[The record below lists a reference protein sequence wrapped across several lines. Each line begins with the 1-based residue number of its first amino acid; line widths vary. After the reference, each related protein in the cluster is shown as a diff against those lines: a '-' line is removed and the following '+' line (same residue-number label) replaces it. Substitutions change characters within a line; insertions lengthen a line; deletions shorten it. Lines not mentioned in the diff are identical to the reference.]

1 MPWGVPTGEVNGE
14 DLPQTKDVDNGVRQ
28 GDPHASSKA
37 SLTRS
42 SAECAEVKKIVS
54 ESCGQVNVAA
64 AESVKENSP
73 DVSSVPH
80 ETQEELQKPRVK
92 LLRLPAEGKQEA
104 AEIIGMA
111 GVLAECSSYQWKL
124 RTLLNEMAML
134 DGKQAMRVC
143 GADKGDDSIRKT
155 AETPARAST

>member
-1 MPWGVPTGEVNGE
+1 MRAESLAINSVTPELCWCRSTPWGVPTGEVNGE

-54 ESCGQVNVAA
+54 ESCGKVNVAP
-64 AESVKENSP
+64 AESVKENSS

-92 LLRLPAEGKQEA
+92 LLRLPAEGEQEA

-111 GVLAECSSYQWKL
+111 GGASG
-124 RTLLNEMAML
+124 ML
-134 DGKQAMRVC
+134 ELPMEVANV
-143 GADKGDDSIRKT
+143 A
-155 AETPARAST
+155 